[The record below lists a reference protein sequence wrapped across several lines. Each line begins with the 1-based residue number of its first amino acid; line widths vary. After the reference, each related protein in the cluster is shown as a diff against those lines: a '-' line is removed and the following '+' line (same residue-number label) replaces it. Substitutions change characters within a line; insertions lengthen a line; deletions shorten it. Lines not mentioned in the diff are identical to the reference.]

1 MAENKITPMRTTSAQ
16 IDLVAELRI
25 QNRQLRQ
32 IVADLPLERTKA
44 RRGGVAASGVIF
56 VPNECYWRL

>member
-32 IVADLPLERTKA
+32 IVADSRADGAEVHCLVVLADLRLRATTVYD
-44 RRGGVAASGVIF
+44 GGT
-56 VPNECYWRL
+56 